1 MGEFWRESASEIA
14 AMVRARKVSAVEVT
28 EAHLARLEAVNPA
41 LNAVVQHM
49 PEAALNTARDID
61 ARLAKGE
68 DVGVLAG
75 VPVTIKVNVD
85 MQGYATT
92 NGLRLQKDLIA
103 PVDSP
108 VTRNL
113 KAAGAVVVGR
123 TNTPAFSLRWFTKN
137 GLHGHTVNPHDKG
150 ITPGGSSG
158 GAAASVASGMCALGH
173 GTDIGGSIR
182 YPAYACGLQGLRPTL
197 GRIAAWNPSAPDRFI
212 GAQLMAVSG
221 PIARSIGD
229 IRLGL
234 EAMSASGAGDPWW
247 VPAPIELEEQ
257 PRKVALCVSP
267 DGMNVAPEVEAALRA
282 SASALAQ
289 AGWQVKETACP
300 SFAKPAEINAMLW
313 MAEMRR
319 IIPVIE
325 READEAALFVFGE
338 MAKRSPAV
346 DLDGLLDA
354 LQLRVALLR
363 DWQTFLARYP
373 VVLCPVSGELP
384 FTDQDDLTSSERFE
398 EIMQAQL
405 TQLGLPAL
413 GLPGLSVATGFAGNS
428 PVGVQLIGD
437 RYRED
442 ILLDAGAVIEA
453 ALHQPQVIDPA
464 W

>member
-1 MGEFWRESASEIA
+1 MVEIWRKSASEIA
-14 AMVRARKVSAVEVT
+14 AMVRGRKVSAHEVT
-28 EAHLARLEAVNPA
+28 KAHLARLEAVNPA

-49 PEAALNTARDID
+49 PDAALKAARDID

-68 DVGVLAG
+68 DVGPLAG

-85 MQGYATT
+85 MKGYATT

-103 PVDSP
+103 SADSP

-113 KAAGAVVVGR
+113 KAAGAVIVGR
-123 TNTPAFSLRWFTKN
+123 TNTPAFSLRWFTN
-137 GLHGHTVNPHDKG
+137 NRLHGHTFNPHDKA

-158 GAAASVASGMCALGH
+158 GAASAVASGICALGH

-212 GAQLMAVSG
+212 GGQLMAVSG
-221 PIARSIGD
+221 PIARSIAD

-234 EAMSASGAGDPWW
+234 AAMSATGAGDPWW
-247 VPAPIELEEQ
+247 VPAPLDLEDF
-257 PRKVALCVSP
+257 PRRVALCVAP
-267 DGMNVAPEVEAALRA
+267 DGMNVASEVEAALRH
-282 SASALAQ
+282 SASALAD
-289 AGWQVKETACP
+289 AGWQVEEIDCP
-300 SFAKPAEINAMLW
+300 SFLEPAEINAKLW

-319 IIPVIE
+319 VIPVIE

-338 MAKRSPAV
+338 MTKRSPAV
-346 DLDGLLDA
+346 DLDGLQDA
-354 LQLRVALLR
+354 LQMRVGLLR
-363 DWQTFLARYP
+363 DWQDFLARYP

-384 FTDQDDLTSSERFE
+384 FADQDDLTSPARFE

-413 GLPGLSVATGFAGNS
+413 GLPGLSVATGFAGS
-428 PVGVQLIGD
+428 TPVGVQLVAD

-442 ILLDAGAVIEA
+442 VLLEAGAVIEA
-453 ALHQPQVIDPA
+453 AMHQPQVVDPA